1 MNLANSKSGI
11 EIPDRMRDK
20 LTSFQKQVW
29 IIKLAE
35 GLLAAAFGLLVSY
48 LLVFTL
54 DRFFDTPA
62 LVRAAILVVGALGLG
77 VWFPLVCHKW
87 IWKSRKLE
95 QVARLLKYQFPR
107 LGDRLLGIIELV
119 NNDEESHRSEALTRA
134 ALAQVDEETKDREF
148 NNAVPHPLHV
158 RWAFI
163 AGIPAVI
170 TMAAMIWVP
179 AAGSNA
185 FVRWLMPW
193 KHTERYTFAQIENL
207 PEQLVVPVAEKS
219 SLNATLSSGSQW
231 TPESGLASIGG
242 TKLSASQNDGCYEFK
257 LPPLK
262 EVSELTMS
270 IGDIRETVEITPVP
284 RPELSRL
291 LANITLPDYLERTQP
306 VVKDIR
312 GGVVTMVKGSEVEFA
327 GTATRDIAE
336 ATANGSFIQVNGP
349 RIQTT
354 AVQVNASSV
363 MEFQWKDALGLTA
376 KQPLTLKIRS
386 ESDQEPSLVCRK
398 LEQER
403 VIMEKDVL
411 SFEVDASDDFG
422 VKTIGLEWNG
432 KVAQEANYDRSVGE
446 KIVAAGNPES
456 NELTAIATFS
466 PSRLEIP
473 PQVIQLRLFVQD
485 YMPGRERVYS
495 PTYTVFV
502 LNEEDHAIW
511 LSRQM
516 EQWFKQSLETYE
528 REQQLFK
535 RNVELRNLSVEEL
548 DRPEN
553 RNQILAQ
560 AASEQAQARRLD
572 ALTEV
577 GVSLTKEAVRNDQ
590 FDVATLEKLSNM
602 LQRMDDITKNRMA
615 SVSDMLKQ
623 AADAASGQPS
633 VASHGDS
640 KPGGDDSPKVPSI
653 STQESSMGAPH
664 KTAGNA
670 EQAGGGASAGGGRLS
685 LPTVQLQDNGT
696 AGSTNASDGPSSASQ
711 KLEGAVQA
719 HEELL
724 VEFQKV
730 AEELKQIVQN
740 LEGSTFVKRLKAMSR
755 RQIELAQDVNETTL
769 KEFGILGQSVKKP
782 TKDRSELLSSRE
794 LLHRTTTENI
804 QNDMEA
810 YANRTEEQK
819 FKTVLEEM
827 KSEDVTQQLTD
838 VSERIAANES
848 GSSIAHLELLADT
861 FDRWAEQL
869 VDPVPEGGSSA
880 GGGGA
885 SLPPSIVLEVMK
897 ILEAEIALREE
908 TRALQ
913 QAKPQLDLANYQQMA
928 QALMKTQQEVEDRAK
943 TVIDAIHGLD
953 SSSEFEDEITQI
965 SSSMNAMNDAAK
977 ILGEPDTGAGAIA
990 AESEAI
996 EWLLQ
1001 AKRSS
1006 GPLTRE
1012 GEDMTISALALL
1024 GEADEQKT
1032 QERLR
1037 AVQQATGKSE
1047 KEVAEE
1053 FRYGLDKYFESL
1065 EKTQ

>member
-29 IIKLAE
+29 TIKLAE

-119 NNDEESHRSEALTRA
+119 NNDQESHRSEALTRA

-170 TMAAMIWVP
+170 TIAAMIWVP

-242 TKLSASQNDGCYEFK
+242 TKLSVSQNDGCYEFK

-262 EVSELTMS
+262 EVSELTMA

-327 GTATRDIAE
+327 GTATRDLAE

-349 RIQTT
+349 SIQTT
-354 AVQVNASSV
+354 AVQVNVSSV

-422 VKTIGLEWNG
+422 VKTIGLEWKG

-446 KIVAAGNPES
+446 KIVAAGTSES

-535 RNVELRNLSVEEL
+535 RNVELRNLNAEEL

-572 ALTEV
+572 ALTEI

-623 AADAASGQPS
+623 AADAASGQPP

-653 STQESSMGAPH
+653 STQESSMDAPH

-804 QNDMEA
+804 QDDMEA

-848 GSSIAHLELLADT
+848 GGSIAHLELLADT

-1024 GEADEQKT
+1024 GEADEQKA